1 MNVYIQ
7 QTPEWLEL
15 RRKKIGASDA
25 PCIMGVSP
33 WKTPYELWLEKLT
46 GKEQSQT
53 WAMKEGIRKEEEAR
67 TEFEKQTGIIV
78 FPKVLISDK
87 YDWMMASLDGIDI
100 EHENAVEIKC
110 PGKTD
115 HECALSGKIPE
126 KYYPQL
132 QHQMCVANLKK
143 IFYFSYGYNSSKL
156 IEIYRDDDYI
166 SKMLKEEIKFL
177 ECLNN
182 HIPPELSEKD
192 YQERNDEIWQQTAQ
206 KWLSL
211 SSQIKS
217 LEKEEQDVRKILENM
232 SGQSNTKGAG
242 ISVSKIIRRGNI
254 DYSSIPELHEINLE
268 KYRKEN
274 IVITRIHKEKGE
286 FF

>member
-100 EHENAVEIKC
+100 EFGLTTTNILEAQLNQRMVNAAQKTIVLADSSKF
-110 PGKTD
+110 GKRGF
-115 HECALSGKIPE
+115 GKI
-126 KYYPQL
+126 
-132 QHQMCVANLKK
+132 CN
-143 IFYFSYGYNSSKL
+143 
-156 IEIYRDDDYI
+156 IEDI
-166 SKMLKEEIKFL
+166 
-177 ECLNN
+177 
-182 HIPPELSEKD
+182 
-192 YQERNDEIWQQTAQ
+192 DEIITDSGISPHIVKA
-206 KWLSL
+206 L
-211 SSQIKS
+211 
-217 LEKEEQDVRKILENM
+217 EEQGVNVR
-232 SGQSNTKGAG
+232 
-242 ISVSKIIRRGNI
+242 
-254 DYSSIPELHEINLE
+254 
-268 KYRKEN
+268 
-274 IVITRIHKEKGE
+274 IV
-286 FF
+286 